1 MNPEKE
7 QLLYETVKKVLASAL
22 DENFPLDDLGDFIDS
37 EIMGFG
43 STREERIWG
52 LAEYRNLLEI
62 QRDQGKGLNL
72 KFEFTL
78 LHQRIFA
85 KEQAAFFTHEVIIT
99 SSPQGTENIL
109 RLRLSTVFEYR
120 DLCWKMVHWHGSEG
134 VDSDGDTWH
143 VQELVRKNKALSQLV
158 EEKTAELLQKN
169 TELRQALQDLK
180 ETQAQMILQ
189 EKLASLGQLTAGIAH
204 EIKNPLNFVNNF
216 SELSED
222 FIQEIKDEMEKI
234 GGSPEKENILELLED
249 VRSNLGKIR
258 HHGSRADSIVKS
270 MLLHSR
276 GSSGAMEPTDLNA
289 VIREYSNL
297 AFHGMRAN
305 PNPINVEIQL
315 DLDNDLPKVRLNTED
330 FSRVILN
337 LAKNAFDAMR
347 DKICAVGSE
356 YKAKLVISTTNQGD
370 KISIEV
376 EDNGPGI
383 PEEIRDK
390 LLIPFF
396 TTKKGTE
403 GTGLGLSITHD
414 IIKSHDGVL
423 EIESEV
429 GNFTRFRIL
438 LPKPLT

>member
-22 DENFPLDDLGDFIDS
+22 DENFPLDELGDFIDS

-72 KFEFTL
+72 KFEFTP

-120 DLCWKMVHWHGSEG
+120 ELCWKMVHWHGSEG

-222 FIQEIKDEMEKI
+222 FSQEIKDEMEKI